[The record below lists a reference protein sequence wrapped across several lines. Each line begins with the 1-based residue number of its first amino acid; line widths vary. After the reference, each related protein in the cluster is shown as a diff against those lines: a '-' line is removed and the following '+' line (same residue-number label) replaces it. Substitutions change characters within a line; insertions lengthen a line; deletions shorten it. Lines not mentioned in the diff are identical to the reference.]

1 MSIKAGFIQRYTR
14 HFVVIA
20 LIVLLYSLAR
30 PPDLSSAQ
38 RTQLAGQ
45 FHFTHLT
52 LPTLPGQ
59 MLASVRAVHPS
70 LQRLSAWISAFG
82 ASVAL
87 SDLDGDGLPND
98 LCYVNTRTNQVI
110 VAPVPGTSAR
120 YQPFALDPAPLPYDP
135 VTMAPTGCLPGDF
148 NEDGLMDILVSYWGR
163 TPIVFLYPQQTA
175 LGRLSAASYVPHEL
189 VPGGGRWYT

>member
-14 HFVVIA
+14 HLVVIA

-59 MLASVRAVHPS
+59 PLASVRAVHPS
-70 LQRLSAWISAFG
+70 LQRLSAWISAWG
-82 ASVAL
+82 ASVVL

-98 LCYVNTRTNQVI
+98 VCSVDTRTNQVI
-110 VAPVPGTSAR
+110 VAPVPGTPAR
-120 YQPFALDPAPLPYDP
+120 YPPFALDPAPLPYDP
-135 VTMAPTGCLPGDF
+135 VTMAPTG
-148 NEDGLMDILVSYWGR
+148 
-163 TPIVFLYPQQTA
+163 
-175 LGRLSAASYVPHEL
+175 
-189 VPGGGRWYT
+189 